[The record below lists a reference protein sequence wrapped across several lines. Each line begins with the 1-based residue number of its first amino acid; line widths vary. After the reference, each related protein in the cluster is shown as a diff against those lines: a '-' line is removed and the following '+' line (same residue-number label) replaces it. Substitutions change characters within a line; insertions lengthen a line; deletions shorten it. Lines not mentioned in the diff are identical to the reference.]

1 MPDQTPDQPPQPPD
15 LPEMRIIPTS
25 NQPPEPQEPERDYPA
40 PPPTEITAVPP
51 SQAQRVNGW
60 RGGCAGW
67 VLGCVLALVVVP
79 ILAIVVAL
87 VMGLTTVNGLVQG
100 IQNIFSPAP
109 PVARITTT
117 QTIINS
123 VQPLGQLVS
132 ISAQLAKAE
141 IGVSITQGALNS
153 CNFSATHVAQGTIEA
168 GVDLTRVSEDAIEY
182 DSSTNTYTI
191 ALPSPQLTSCRIDF
205 IRQYNR
211 SFTACAVDWDEARVL
226 ANYIA
231 LNDFRD
237 DAIEGGIL
245 NRAQQEVRVIVT
257 NFVQAL
263 TGDNV
268 EVVFPEEPQDIPY
281 PSSCTPEVPEG
292 WSQNQTGEWIKR

>member
-15 LPEMRIIPTS
+15 LPEMRIIPAS
-25 NQPPEPQEPERDYPA
+25 SQPSEPPEPDRDYPA
-40 PPPTEITAVPP
+40 PPPTEITAVPT
-51 SQAQRVNGW
+51 SQVQSTAGR
-60 RGGCAGW
+60 RSGCMWGM
-67 VLGCVLALVVVP
+67 LGCLALAVIPV
-79 ILAIVVAL
+79 VVAL
-87 VMGLTTVNGLVQG
+87 VMGLTTVNGLVGG

-141 IGVSITQGALNS
+141 IGVSIAQGTLNS

-168 GVDLTRVSEDAIEY
+168 GVDLTRVSDEAIEY
-182 DSSTNTYTI
+182 DPSTDTYTI

-211 SFTACAVDWDEARVL
+211 SFTACSVDWDEARVL

-268 EVVFPEEPQDIPY
+268 EVVFPEELQDIPY
-281 PSSCTPEVPEG
+281 PSSCMPEVPAG
-292 WSQNQTGEWIKR
+292 WTQNEQTGEWVKR